1 MITNNN
7 KGTFGEKLI
16 AEFFDSNYSKFFS
29 FPNPKA
35 KSNAQ
40 VADVLI
46 WMNRVVFLIEVKT
59 RSEGSASIDSW
70 ARSKIQEAVRQI
82 TTNYKRIKDGETV
95 NLHNSYYHTTLDCV
109 GISKIIGLVILVHD
123 DQINYLPSHAVSDIY
138 KNGMPIHV
146 ISWNNLRQMTTEIDT
161 VPDFVYYL
169 NDRSN
174 YLELADIPLSAE
186 LNVLGYY
193 KTQSNNFPKSPID
206 FRATPYWEM
215 YHSEMAEAIASRESH
230 NKSSGWIDKLE
241 LVFSNPRRLHDKYPL
256 GLYFAW
262 EIGAISR
269 RERAYLGKKLD
280 SGTSLV

>member
-1 MITNNN
+1 MADWIDKVIDDGKMIFVEDGSLWEVSPIDVVPSMIWLPVSDVTVIESDGIFPYKIINTDDGESVEAKYITLEKVKMITNNN
-7 KGTFGEKLI
+7 KGTFGRKLI

-59 RSEGSASIDSW
+59 RSEGRYTSIDSW

-193 KTQSNNFPKSPID
+193 N
-206 FRATPYWEM
+206 M
-215 YHSEMAEAIASRESH
+215 YLIT
-230 NKSSGWIDKLE
+230 
-241 LVFSNPRRLHDKYPL
+241 F
-256 GLYFAW
+256 
-262 EIGAISR
+262 
-269 RERAYLGKKLD
+269 
-280 SGTSLV
+280 